1 MRTVRPSLGLAML
14 AAAALLAGCG
24 QTQAGADD
32 PRNRHGGVR
41 GDYSYPATDY
51 AQQAPGKPGDTLR
64 IATAT
69 DTATLDFHAIS
80 HGNVQWLGRLLFDNL
95 VYLDDQGR
103 VTPWLATRWEISPDG
118 KTYTFHLRPGVS
130 FSDGAPFDAEAVR
143 ANLEHMRDPR
153 TKSPLAA
160 AYIAPYVSGRI
171 VDPLTFEATLSR
183 PYGPFLNVL
192 AQSWLSLISPRQI
205 RNAPQTIA
213 SHPIGSGPFVLDSYV
228 RQQGLTLH
236 KRKDY
241 AWAPPYLHHSGPA
254 YIDTIRIDIVPE
266 ALARYTGLA
275 GGQYDLLADA
285 PPQNSAAIRG
295 DPRLI
300 FDSRIR
306 TGVPYRAIAFNL
318 DRAPFDD
325 VRVRRALAKAVDR
338 LGITRSVFFDENLP
352 TTLFLART
360 TRYFDGSAAD
370 VLRYDPAA
378 ANRLLDEAG
387 WTIRDA
393 EGYRTKGGKRLG
405 ADLLTQ
411 ESATLAAINV
421 AVQNDLKKVGFALH
435 IVQLPIP
442 QLTELR
448 NAGNYAALA
457 GGVWHTNTP
466 DALYILNH
474 SGEITSPRRIGQN
487 VSHLR
492 DATLDGL
499 LERAR
504 ETTDEGELKALYG
517 AAQKRL
523 VELVPGIPLDE
534 NHSNTAYNRRL
545 KGLLFDTSHNTPVV
559 TSAWLDDAP

>member
-1 MRTVRPSLGLAML
+1 MGVRSLLGLAAL
-14 AAAALLAGCG
+14 ATAALLGGCG
-24 QTQAGADD
+24 KSGAGADD
-32 PRNRHGGVR
+32 PRNRHGGAR

-51 AQQAPGKPGDTLR
+51 AEQAPGKPGGTLR

-69 DTATLDFHAIS
+69 DTASLDIHALS

-103 VTPWLATRWEISPDG
+103 LTPWLATSWDISPDR
-118 KTYTFHLRPGVS
+118 KTYTFHLRHGVT
-130 FSDGAPFDAEAVR
+130 FSDGTPFDAEAVR
-143 ANLEHMRDPR
+143 VNLQHMRDPR

-160 AYIAPYVSGRI
+160 AYIAPYESGRI
-171 VDPLTFEATLSR
+171 VDSYTFEATLSR
-183 PYGPFLNVL
+183 PYGPFLDVL
-192 AQSWLSLISPRQI
+192 AQSWLSLISPKQI
-205 RNAPQTIA
+205 REAPKTIA

-228 RQQGLTLH
+228 RQEGLTLH

-241 AWAPPYLHHSGPA
+241 AWSPPYLHHSGPA
-254 YIDTIRIDIVPE
+254 YIDNIRIDIVPE
-266 ALARYTGLA
+266 SLARYTGLA
-275 GGQYDLLADA
+275 SGQYDLLADA
-285 PPQNSAAIRG
+285 PPQNATAIRA

-306 TGVPYRAIAFNL
+306 TGVPYRAISFNS

-360 TRYFDGSAAD
+360 TRYFDNSAAD
-370 VLRYDPAA
+370 VLKYDPVA

-387 WTIRDA
+387 WTARDP
-393 EGYRTKGGKRLG
+393 EGYRTKNGHRL
-405 ADLLTQ
+405 AAELLTQ
-411 ESATLAAINV
+411 ESSTLAAINV
-421 AVQNDLKKVGFALH
+421 AVQSDLKKVGFDLR

-442 QLTELR
+442 QLTERR
-448 NAGNYAALA
+448 NAGDYAALA

-474 SGEITSPRRIGQN
+474 SGEITSPKRIGQN

-499 LERAR
+499 LQRAR
-504 ETTDEGELKALYG
+504 ESGDEAELKRLY
-517 AAQKRL
+517 AEAQKR
-523 VELVPGIPLDE
+523 VVDDAPGIPLDE
-534 NHSNTAYNRRL
+534 NHTNTAYNRRL

-559 TSAWLDDAP
+559 TTAWLDGQ